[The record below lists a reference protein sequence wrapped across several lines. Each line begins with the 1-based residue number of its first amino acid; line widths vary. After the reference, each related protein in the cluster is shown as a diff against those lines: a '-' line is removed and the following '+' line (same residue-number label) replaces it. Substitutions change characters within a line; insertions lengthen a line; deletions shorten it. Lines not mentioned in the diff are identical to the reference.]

1 MVYFM
6 ILQLKKLTSKE
17 ERDGY
22 MINKQHFYKVI
33 QAFIGVL
40 LIGSVFIWLG
50 SNNDVNAEEQSIT
63 EPTPIN
69 EIFPDAKLAEVMRN
83 YLRKTN
89 VTDTV
94 TQEELN
100 KITIVSGNAVGIES
114 LEGIQYLPNVT
125 TFNFKGEKIQDI
137 SLLSKST
144 KLENLD
150 LSENPI
156 KDFSP
161 IANLT
166 KLHTLNLM
174 NSEIS
179 NISFIANLTELNSLF
194 LSYNSITD
202 ISPLANLTNLDYLYM
217 EDNQITDITPLK
229 NMKNLINLYI
239 SQNQIKDI
247 TTIAELTNLQALSIS
262 ENQIVNISPLAKLNN
277 LKSLG
282 IYKNNIVDISPLANL
297 TQLRFINIR
306 ENQIDNITGLA
317 NLTNLTNLHIG
328 MNKIS
333 DLTPLAN
340 LTNLTS
346 LDLTNNQI
354 SEVIPLANLTGISDL
369 WLTGN
374 NIIDISPLKDLTG
387 LRNLSLS
394 DQRILKKPELF
405 QTNFTLTNNI
415 KDLDGGLVEITD
427 ISHNG
432 TYDNPIVT
440 WELPRYVNEISYKYT
455 QHVKLGNATTDH
467 DVTVTQ
473 PLILPSHTV
482 NFIVDD
488 VLKTSLEVKEEALIT
503 QPAAPKKAGYTFTG
517 WYDAKTGGNKW
528 DFETAEMPRN
538 DMTLYAQFSENEVI
552 PVDEDVELIVEASG
566 PVQESNDEV
575 TVTEPTKNTVTLPK
589 TGDSNNMLFV
599 VLGLLLFGTVVVI
612 RKKRR

>member
-1 MVYFM
+1 M

>member
-17 ERDGY
+17 ERNEY

-33 QAFIGVL
+33 QAFMGVL

-69 EIFPDAKLAEVMRN
+69 EIFPDAKLAIIMKE
-83 YLRKTN
+83 YLRKAN
-89 VTDTV
+89 VTDSV

-137 SLLSKST
+137 SLLSKFT

-174 NSEIS
+174 DSEIS
-179 NISFIANLTELNSLF
+179 DISFIANLTELNSLF

-328 MNKIS
+328 RNKIS
-333 DLTPLAN
+333 DLTPLMN

-354 SEVIPLANLTGISDL
+354 NEVIPLANLTGISDL

-415 KDLDGGLVEITD
+415 KDLDGELVVITD
-427 ISHNG
+427 MSDNG
-432 TYDNPIVT
+432 TYASPIIT
-440 WELPRYVNEISYKYT
+440 WNLPRYVNEISYKFT
-455 QHVKLGNATTDH
+455 QHVKLGNAMSDY

-473 PLILPSHTV
+473 PFILPSHTV

-517 WYDAKTGGNKW
+517 WYDAKTGGNEW

-538 DMTLYAQFSENEVI
+538 DMTLYAQFSENVVTSVEDDEEV
-552 PVDEDVELIVEASG
+552 VVEESEPMI
-566 PVQESNDEV
+566 ESNELAV
-575 TVTEPTKNTVTLPK
+575 IEPTKSNGTLPK

-599 VLGLLLFGTVVVI
+599 VLGLLLFGTGVVI
-612 RKKRR
+612 SKKIR

>member
-1 MVYFM
+1 M

-328 MNKIS
+328 RNKIS

-415 KDLDGGLVEITD
+415 KDLDGELVVITD
-427 ISHNG
+427 MSDNG
-432 TYDNPIVT
+432 TYASPIIT
-440 WELPRYVNEISYKYT
+440 WDLPRYVNEISYKFT
-455 QHVKLGNATTDH
+455 QHVKLGNATSDY
-467 DVTVTQ
+467 DVMVTQ
-473 PLILPSHTV
+473 PFILPSHTV

>member
-1 MVYFM
+1 
-6 ILQLKKLTSKE
+6 
-17 ERDGY
+17 

-33 QAFIGVL
+33 QAFMGVL

-69 EIFPDAKLAEVMRN
+69 EIFPDAKLAIIMKE
-83 YLRKTN
+83 YLRKAN
-89 VTDTV
+89 VTDSV

-125 TFNFKGEKIQDI
+125 TFNIKGEKIQDI

-150 LSENPI
+150 LSESQI

-328 MNKIS
+328 RNKIS
-333 DLTPLAN
+333 DLTPLMN

-405 QTNFTLTNNI
+405 QTNFTLTNKI

-575 TVTEPTKNTVTLPK
+575 TVTDPTKNTVTLPK

>member
-328 MNKIS
+328 RNKIS

-575 TVTEPTKNTVTLPK
+575 TVTEPTKNTVMLPK

>member
-1 MVYFM
+1 
-6 ILQLKKLTSKE
+6 
-17 ERDGY
+17 
-22 MINKQHFYKVI
+22 MINKQHFFKVAYAI
-33 QAFIGVL
+33 MGVL
-40 LIGSVFIWLG
+40 LIGSIFIWMG
-50 SNNDVNAEEQSIT
+50 SNNDVNAAEQSIT

-69 EIFPDAKLAEVMRN
+69 EIFPDANLAEVMKGF
-83 YLRKTN
+83 LRKTD
-89 VTDTV
+89 VTDSV
-94 TQEELN
+94 TQEDLN
-100 KITIVSGNAVGIES
+100 KVTILGGPNIGIES
-114 LEGIQYLPNVT
+114 IEGIQYLPNLT
-125 TFNFKGEKIQDI
+125 TIYLYNNKITDI
-137 SLLSKST
+137 SLLANST
-144 KLENLD
+144 KLEILNLTG
-150 LSENPI
+150 NQI
-156 KDFSP
+156 KDFSA

-166 KLHTLNLM
+166 KLHTLELTDTGL
-174 NSEIS
+174 SDIGFIS
-179 NISFIANLTELNSLF
+179 NLTELKELF
-194 LSYNSITD
+194 ISQNRLTD
-202 ISPLANLTNLDYLYM
+202 ISPLANLTKVDRLYIN
-217 EDNQITDITPLK
+217 ENQITDITPLK
-229 NMKNLINLYI
+229 NMKDLTFLQAWNNEVDDLTG
-239 SQNQIKDI
+239 IKD
-247 TTIAELTNLQALSIS
+247 LTNLQLIS
-262 ENQIVNISPLAKLNN
+262 FSQNKVTDLSPLANLTN
-277 LKSLG
+277 LKIASLYENE
-282 IYKNNIVDISPLANL
+282 IIDISPLANL
-297 TQLRFINIR
+297 TNLNSLNLTD
-306 ENQIDNITGLA
+306 NQIINVEGLA
-317 NLTNLTNLHIG
+317 NLTNLKDLYLGGNQITDIKPLSNLAKLEHLSL
-328 MNKIS
+328 NRNQIS
-333 DLTPLAN
+333 DITPLAN
-340 LTNLTS
+340 LTQLINLWMA
-346 LDLTNNQI
+346 Q
-354 SEVIPLANLTGISDL
+354 
-369 WLTGN
+369 N
-374 NIIDISPLKDLTG
+374 NITDISPLKG
-387 LRNLSLS
+387 LVNLKALLVSG
-394 DQRILKKPELF
+394 QQITHEPELF
-405 QTNFTLTNNI
+405 QTHFTLTNKI

>member
-328 MNKIS
+328 RNKIS

>member
-1 MVYFM
+1 
-6 ILQLKKLTSKE
+6 
-17 ERDGY
+17 
-22 MINKQHFYKVI
+22 MINKQHFFKVAYAI
-33 QAFIGVL
+33 MGVL
-40 LIGSVFIWLG
+40 LIGSIFIWMG
-50 SNNDVNAEEQSIT
+50 SNNDVNAAEQSIT

-69 EIFPDAKLAEVMRN
+69 EIFPDANLAEVMKGF
-83 YLRKTN
+83 LRKTD
-89 VTDTV
+89 VTDSV
-94 TQEELN
+94 TQEDLN
-100 KITIVSGNAVGIES
+100 KVTILGGPNIGIES
-114 LEGIQYLPNVT
+114 IEGIQYLPNLT
-125 TFNFKGEKIQDI
+125 TIYLYNNKITDI
-137 SLLSKST
+137 SLLANST
-144 KLENLD
+144 KLEILNLTG
-150 LSENPI
+150 NQI
-156 KDFSP
+156 KDFSA

-166 KLHTLNLM
+166 KLHTLELTDTGL
-174 NSEIS
+174 SDIGFIS
-179 NISFIANLTELNSLF
+179 NLTELKELF
-194 LSYNSITD
+194 ISQNRLTD
-202 ISPLANLTNLDYLYM
+202 ISPLANLTKVDRLYIN
-217 EDNQITDITPLK
+217 ENQITDITPLK
-229 NMKNLINLYI
+229 NMKDLTFLQAWNNEVDDLTG
-239 SQNQIKDI
+239 IKD
-247 TTIAELTNLQALSIS
+247 LTNLQLIS
-262 ENQIVNISPLAKLNN
+262 FSQNKVTDLSPLANLTN
-277 LKSLG
+277 LKIASLYENE
-282 IYKNNIVDISPLANL
+282 IIDISPLANL
-297 TQLRFINIR
+297 TNLNSLNLTD
-306 ENQIDNITGLA
+306 NQIINVEGLA
-317 NLTNLTNLHIG
+317 NLTNLKDLYLGGNQITDIKPLSNLAKLEHLSL
-328 MNKIS
+328 NRNQIS
-333 DLTPLAN
+333 DITPLAN
-340 LTNLTS
+340 LTQLINLWMA
-346 LDLTNNQI
+346 Q
-354 SEVIPLANLTGISDL
+354 
-369 WLTGN
+369 N
-374 NIIDISPLKDLTG
+374 NITDISPLKG
-387 LRNLSLS
+387 LVNLKALLVSG
-394 DQRILKKPELF
+394 QQITHEPELF
-405 QTNFTLTNNI
+405 QTNFTLTNKI

>member
-1 MVYFM
+1 M

-415 KDLDGGLVEITD
+415 KDLDGELVEITD

>member
-1 MVYFM
+1 M

-328 MNKIS
+328 RNKIS

-575 TVTEPTKNTVTLPK
+575 TVTEPTKNTVMLPK

>member
-328 MNKIS
+328 RNKIS

-415 KDLDGGLVEITD
+415 KDLDGELVVITD
-427 ISHNG
+427 MSDNG
-432 TYDNPIVT
+432 TYASPIIT
-440 WELPRYVNEISYKYT
+440 WDLPRYVNEISYKFT
-455 QHVKLGNATTDH
+455 QHVKLGNATSDY
-467 DVTVTQ
+467 DVMVTQ
-473 PLILPSHTV
+473 PFILPSHTV

>member
-1 MVYFM
+1 
-6 ILQLKKLTSKE
+6 
-17 ERDGY
+17 
-22 MINKQHFYKVI
+22 MINKQHFFKVAYAI
-33 QAFIGVL
+33 MGVL
-40 LIGSVFIWLG
+40 LIGSIFIWMG
-50 SNNDVNAEEQSIT
+50 SNNDVNAAEQSIT

-69 EIFPDAKLAEVMRN
+69 EIFPDANLAEVMKGF
-83 YLRKTN
+83 LRKTD
-89 VTDTV
+89 VTDSV
-94 TQEELN
+94 TQEDLN
-100 KITIVSGNAVGIES
+100 KVTILGGPNIGIES
-114 LEGIQYLPNVT
+114 IEGIQYLPNLT
-125 TFNFKGEKIQDI
+125 TIYLYNNKITDI
-137 SLLSKST
+137 SLLANST
-144 KLENLD
+144 KLEILNLTG
-150 LSENPI
+150 NQI
-156 KDFSP
+156 KDFSA

-166 KLHTLNLM
+166 KLHTLELTDTGL
-174 NSEIS
+174 SDIGFIS
-179 NISFIANLTELNSLF
+179 NLTELKELF
-194 LSYNSITD
+194 ISQNRLTD
-202 ISPLANLTNLDYLYM
+202 ISPLANLTKVDRLYIN
-217 EDNQITDITPLK
+217 ENQITDITPLK
-229 NMKNLINLYI
+229 NMKDLTFLQAWNNEVDDLTG
-239 SQNQIKDI
+239 IKD
-247 TTIAELTNLQALSIS
+247 LTNLQLIS
-262 ENQIVNISPLAKLNN
+262 FSQNKVTDLSPLANLTN
-277 LKSLG
+277 LKIASLYENE
-282 IYKNNIVDISPLANL
+282 IIDISPLANL
-297 TQLRFINIR
+297 TNLNSLNLTD
-306 ENQIDNITGLA
+306 NQIINVEGLA
-317 NLTNLTNLHIG
+317 NLTNLKDLYLGGNQITDIKPLSNLAKLEHLSL
-328 MNKIS
+328 NRNQIS
-333 DLTPLAN
+333 DITPLAN
-340 LTNLTS
+340 LTQLINLWMA
-346 LDLTNNQI
+346 Q
-354 SEVIPLANLTGISDL
+354 
-369 WLTGN
+369 N
-374 NIIDISPLKDLTG
+374 NITDISPLKG
-387 LRNLSLS
+387 LVNLKALLVSG
-394 DQRILKKPELF
+394 QQITHEPELF
-405 QTNFTLTNNI
+405 KTNFTLTNKI

-552 PVDEDVELIVEASG
+552 PVDEDVDLIVEASG

>member
-247 TTIAELTNLQALSIS
+247 TTIAELTNLQSLSIS

>member
-1 MVYFM
+1 
-6 ILQLKKLTSKE
+6 
-17 ERDGY
+17 
-22 MINKQHFYKVI
+22 MINKQHFFKVAYAI
-33 QAFIGVL
+33 MGVL
-40 LIGSVFIWLG
+40 LIGSIFIWMG
-50 SNNDVNAEEQSIT
+50 SNNDVNAAEQSIT

-69 EIFPDAKLAEVMRN
+69 EIFPDANLAEVMKGF
-83 YLRKTN
+83 LRKTD
-89 VTDTV
+89 VTDSV
-94 TQEELN
+94 TQEDLN
-100 KITIVSGNAVGIES
+100 KVTILGGPNIGIES
-114 LEGIQYLPNVT
+114 IEGIQYLPNLT
-125 TFNFKGEKIQDI
+125 TIYLYNNKITDI
-137 SLLSKST
+137 SLLANST
-144 KLENLD
+144 KLEILNLTG
-150 LSENPI
+150 NQI
-156 KDFSP
+156 KDFSA

-166 KLHTLNLM
+166 KLHTLELTDTGL
-174 NSEIS
+174 SDIGFIS
-179 NISFIANLTELNSLF
+179 NLTELKELF
-194 LSYNSITD
+194 ISQNRLTD
-202 ISPLANLTNLDYLYM
+202 ISPLANLTKVDRLYIN
-217 EDNQITDITPLK
+217 ENQITDITPLK
-229 NMKNLINLYI
+229 NMKDLTFLQAWNNEVDDLTG
-239 SQNQIKDI
+239 IKD
-247 TTIAELTNLQALSIS
+247 LTNLQLIS
-262 ENQIVNISPLAKLNN
+262 FSQNKVTDLSPLANLTN
-277 LKSLG
+277 LKIASLYENE
-282 IYKNNIVDISPLANL
+282 IIDISPLANL
-297 TQLRFINIR
+297 TNLNSLNLTD
-306 ENQIDNITGLA
+306 NQIINVEGLA
-317 NLTNLTNLHIG
+317 NLTNLKDLYLGGNQITDIKPLSNLAKLEHLSL
-328 MNKIS
+328 NRNQIS
-333 DLTPLAN
+333 DITPLAN
-340 LTNLTS
+340 LTQLINLWMA
-346 LDLTNNQI
+346 Q
-354 SEVIPLANLTGISDL
+354 
-369 WLTGN
+369 N
-374 NIIDISPLKDLTG
+374 NITDISPLKG
-387 LRNLSLS
+387 LVNLKALLVSG
-394 DQRILKKPELF
+394 QQITHEPELF
-405 QTNFTLTNNI
+405 KTNFTLTNKI

>member
-1 MVYFM
+1 M

-17 ERDGY
+17 ERNGY

-33 QAFIGVL
+33 QAFMGVL

-69 EIFPDAKLAEVMRN
+69 EIFPDAKLAIIMKE
-83 YLRKTN
+83 YLRKAN
-89 VTDTV
+89 VTDSV

-125 TFNFKGEKIQDI
+125 TFKFKGEKIQDI

-150 LSENPI
+150 LSESQI

-174 NSEIS
+174 DSEIS
-179 NISFIANLTELNSLF
+179 DISFIANLTELNSLF

-247 TTIAELTNLQALSIS
+247 TTIAELMNLQALSIS

-328 MNKIS
+328 RNKIS
-333 DLTPLAN
+333 DLTPLMN

-415 KDLDGGLVEITD
+415 KDLDGELVVITD
-427 ISHNG
+427 MSDNG
-432 TYDNPIVT
+432 TYASPIIT
-440 WELPRYVNEISYKYT
+440 WNLPRYVNEISYKFT
-455 QHVKLGNATTDH
+455 QHVKLGNATSDY

-473 PLILPSHTV
+473 PFILPSHTV

-517 WYDAKTGGNKW
+517 WYDAKTGGNEW

-538 DMTLYAQFSENEVI
+538 DMTLYAQFSENVVTSVEDDEEV
-552 PVDEDVELIVEASG
+552 VVEESEPMI
-566 PVQESNDEV
+566 ESNELAV
-575 TVTEPTKNTVTLPK
+575 IEPTKSNGTLPK

-599 VLGLLLFGTVVVI
+599 VLGLLLFGTGVVI
-612 RKKRR
+612 SKKIR

>member
-1 MVYFM
+1 M

-17 ERDGY
+17 ERNGY

-83 YLRKTN
+83 YLSKTN

-100 KITIVSGNAVGIES
+100 NITIVGATSTGIES

-125 TFNFKGEKIQDI
+125 TFNFNGEKIQDI
-137 SLLSKST
+137 SFLSNST

-150 LSENPI
+150 LSGNPI

-161 IANLT
+161 IVNLT

-174 NSEIS
+174 NCEIS
-179 NISFIANLTELNSLF
+179 DISFITNLTELKSLY
-194 LSYNSITD
+194 LSNNRITN
-202 ISPLANLTNLDYLYM
+202 ISPLANLTKLDYLII
-217 EDNQITDITPLK
+217 ENNQITDLTPLK
-229 NMKNLINLYI
+229 NMKNLNNLVI
-239 SQNQIKDI
+239 SGNQINDI
-247 TTIAELTNLQALSIS
+247 TTIAELTSLQNLSIS
-262 ENQIVNISPLAKLNN
+262 DNQ
-277 LKSLG
+277 
-282 IYKNNIVDISPLANL
+282 IVDISPLANL
-297 TQLRFINIR
+297 NNLNSLAIHKNNIVDTSPLANLTQLKFINIR
-306 ENQIDNITGLA
+306 DNQIDDITGLT
-317 NLTNLTNLHIG
+317 NLTNLTNLHLG
-328 MNKIS
+328 GNEIS

-340 LTNLTS
+340 LTNLNL

-354 SEVIPLANLTGISDL
+354 SEVIPLANLTNLSNL
-369 WLTGN
+369 WLNGN
-374 NIIDISPLKDLTG
+374 NIIDISPLKDLKG
-387 LRNLSLS
+387 LKNLSLS
-394 DQRILKKPELF
+394 DQRIQKNPELF
-405 QTNFTLTNNI
+405 KTNFTLTNNI

-455 QHVKLGNATTDH
+455 QHVQIGNSKTDY

-552 PVDEDVELIVEASG
+552 PVDEDVDLIVEESG
-566 PVQESNDEV
+566 PVQESNDDV
-575 TVTEPTKNTVTLPK
+575 PPVTEPTKNIVMLPK

-599 VLGLLLFGTVVVI
+599 GLGLLLFGTGVVI
-612 RKKRR
+612 SKKLR

>member
-1 MVYFM
+1 M

-328 MNKIS
+328 RNKIS